1 MKSKIEVNTMGKV
14 KFYELERTSELVKL
28 EARVN
33 NELKVRGAS
42 GASVRLFRTSDG
54 QVGYS
59 ANGLPASQG
68 RKVLDLVHRAVCH
81 VLGFIRG
88 RPVGA
93 PTHQVKC
100 RIPEEAYQRLMQEA
114 RKRHLVPSHLAGEM
128 LTQRFGASL
137 PR

>member
-1 MKSKIEVNTMGKV
+1 MSKV
-14 KFYELERTSELVKL
+14 KFYKLERTSELVRL
-28 EARVN
+28 EAKIN

-54 QVGYS
+54 QIGYS

-100 RIPEEAYQRLMQEA
+100 RMPEEAYQRLILEA
-114 RKRHLVPSHLAGEM
+114 RKRHIVPSRLAGDI
-128 LTQRFGASL
+128 LTQRLSA
-137 PR
+137 